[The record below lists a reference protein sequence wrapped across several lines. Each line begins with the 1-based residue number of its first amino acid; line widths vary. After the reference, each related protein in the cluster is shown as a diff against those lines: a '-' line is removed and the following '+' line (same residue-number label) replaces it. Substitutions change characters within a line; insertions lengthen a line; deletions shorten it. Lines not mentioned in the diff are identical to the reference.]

1 MNTFKKTVLPN
12 GIRLITAPLHE
23 SQTAT
28 IIVMFGAGS
37 RYETPETNGMAHF
50 LEHMFFQ
57 GTEKRPEDVDI
68 TKALDSLGAEFN
80 AFTGKDHTGYYVK
93 VAHQKLPVAIDV
105 LSDMLLHSKFD
116 PTELEKEKG
125 VIVEEI
131 NMYDD
136 NPMMKIH
143 DVFETEMFKGNPLGW
158 EIAGSRETVRAMTR
172 ENLVAYKDSHYRGD
186 NCVIVVAGHL
196 PQDVHEQVLASFAT
210 LPGAA
215 SEYTYPP
222 KFVFP
227 LFEGAF
233 DAPRVSLVHR
243 PSEQAQVI
251 LGFPAFSSFDK
262 DETVGHVLATLL
274 GGTMSSRLFVAI
286 REKQSLAYS
295 VHASL
300 SAYQDTGYFAVQSG
314 LDKTRLQAAIKA
326 IREELEKVVNEGV
339 DEEELQR
346 AKDYLMGKISI
357 RLENTSS
364 LAQWYAEQETLT
376 NQSLT
381 PEEKFARV
389 RAVTR
394 EDIQRVAKQIFDFK
408 KSTLAIIGPYNDANE
423 FAALLA

>member
-1 MNTFKKTVLPN
+1 MNQFTKTVLPN

-105 LSDMLLHSKFD
+105 LSDMMMHSKFD
-116 PTELEKEKG
+116 ATELEKEKG

-131 NMYDD
+131 NMYED
-136 NPMMKIH
+136 NPLMRIH
-143 DVFETEMFKGNPLGW
+143 DVFETEMFKGNSLGW
-158 EIAGSRETVRAMTR
+158 EIAGSRETVRSMTR
-172 ENLVAYKDSHYRGD
+172 ENLVAYHKEHYRGD

-196 PQDVHEQVLASFAT
+196 PDDIDSQVLKAFGPM
-210 LPGAA
+210 PGTKIEHA
-215 SEYTYPP
+215 YPP

-227 LFEGAF
+227 MFKGAF
-233 DAPRVSLVHR
+233 EQPRLSLVHR
-243 PSEQAQVI
+243 ESEQAQLI

-262 DETVGHVLATLL
+262 DEAAGHVLATIL
-274 GGTMSSRLFVAI
+274 GGTMSSRLFVAV

-300 SAYQDTGYFAVQSG
+300 STYQDTGYFGVQAG
-314 LDKTRLQAAIKA
+314 LDKTRLEAAIKV
-326 IREELEKVVNEGV
+326 IRQELEQVVTDGV
-339 DEEELQR
+339 TDEELQR
-346 AKDYLMGKISI
+346 AKDYLTGKISI
-357 RLENTSS
+357 RLEDTSS
-364 LAQWYAEQETLT
+364 LAQWYADQETLT
-376 NQSLT
+376 NRSLT
-381 PEEKFARV
+381 PEEKFALIK
-389 RAVTR
+389 AVTK
-394 EDIQRVAKQIFDFK
+394 EDIQHVAKHIFDFSK
-408 KSTLAIIGPYNDANE
+408 ATLAIIGPYKEGTQFLN
-423 FAALLA
+423 LLK

>member
-1 MNTFKKTVLPN
+1 MNAFTKTTLPN

-105 LSDMLLHSKFD
+105 LSDMMLHSKFD
-116 PTELEKEKG
+116 AQELEKEKG

-131 NMYDD
+131 NMYED
-136 NPMMKIH
+136 NPVMFIH
-143 DVFETEMFKGNPLGW
+143 DVFETEMYKGNSLGW
-158 EIAGSRETVRAMTR
+158 EISGSRETVRSMTR
-172 ENLVAYKDSHYRGD
+172 ENLVAYKNEHYRGD
-186 NCVIVVAGHL
+186 NCIIVVAGHL
-196 PQDVHEQVLASFAT
+196 PADIEKQVVTAFGT
-210 LPGAA
+210 LPGKPVDQ
-215 SEYTYPP
+215 TYPP

-227 LFEGAF
+227 IFKGAF
-233 DAPRVSLVHR
+233 GAPRVNLVHR
-243 PSEQAQVI
+243 ASEQAQVI
-251 LGFPAFSSFDK
+251 LGFPAFSHFDH
-262 DETVGHVLATLL
+262 DETVGQVLATIL
-274 GGTMSSRLFVAI
+274 GGTMSSRLFVAV

-300 SAYQDTGYFAVQSG
+300 SAYQDTGYFGVQSG
-314 LDKTRLQAAIKA
+314 LDKTRLKAAIKV
-326 IREELEKVVNEGV
+326 IREELQKVVDEGV
-339 DEEELQR
+339 EEEELQR
-346 AKDYLMGKISI
+346 AKDYLTGKVSI
-357 RLENTSS
+357 RLEDTSS

-376 NQSLT
+376 NRSLT
-381 PEEKFARV
+381 PDEKFALI

-394 EDIQRVAKQIFDFK
+394 EDIHRVAKHLFDFNK
-408 KSTLAIIGPYNDANE
+408 ATLAIIGPYKDAEE
-423 FAALLA
+423 FLALLK